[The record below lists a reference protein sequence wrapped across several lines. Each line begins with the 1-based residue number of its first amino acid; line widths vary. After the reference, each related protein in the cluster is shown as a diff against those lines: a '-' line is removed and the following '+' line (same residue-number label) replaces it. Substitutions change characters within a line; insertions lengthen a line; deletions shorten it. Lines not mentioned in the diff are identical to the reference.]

1 MPISIFIA
9 EDNRD
14 IMDFYTKVMTLYGY
28 KVISQAE
35 NGAEAVEK
43 FKSMTVR
50 PDIIIMDHRM
60 PIKDGIE
67 ATREILE
74 LDPAAKVIVASAD
87 ASIEM
92 EALQTGAVAFKK
104 KPFTIK
110 RLVSNIETVFS
121 TTNKGPGV

>member
-1 MPISIFIA
+1 MSISIFIA
-9 EDNRD
+9 EDNQD
-14 IMDFYTKVMTLYGY
+14 ILEFYSKVMTLYGY
-28 KVISQAE
+28 KVIGQAGD
-35 NGAEAVEK
+35 GAEAVEK

-74 LDPAAKVIVASAD
+74 LDPTAKVIVASAD
-87 ASIEM
+87 VSIEM
-92 EALQTGAVAFKK
+92 EALKTGAVAFKK

-110 RLVSNIETVFS
+110 RLVNNIETIFN
-121 TTNKGPGV
+121 TNKRASA